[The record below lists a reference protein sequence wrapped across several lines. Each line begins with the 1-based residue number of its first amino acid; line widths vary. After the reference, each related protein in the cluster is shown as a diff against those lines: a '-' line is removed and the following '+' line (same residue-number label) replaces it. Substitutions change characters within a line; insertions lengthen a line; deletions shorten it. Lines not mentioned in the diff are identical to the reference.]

1 MKFTKRQTIESDF
14 GFRTSDFGLKDKST
28 IRNPKSPRSL
38 LRAPNPQSAIRN
50 PQSPRSPLR
59 APRSESAIR
68 NPQSAILFLVALALC
83 ATGVVS
89 SNTRQ
94 DQPPP
99 RSKSGQKEPA
109 PRMGERNSQSILVEP
124 SEDYRIGPRDVL
136 EIEVEDAP
144 ELSGVFEVNSKG
156 TIPMRYLRVISVQGK
171 TSEEVARFIADG
183 LRGKYLKD
191 PRVSIAIKQYNS
203 RTFFIQGS
211 VRLPGVYQIESRA
224 SLFKLINLAGGL
236 QDDHGSTAFIVRE
249 VRKEATAQTAA
260 APAPQPGSTSTD
272 AVPQQP
278 AEATEQYEMTPANIA
293 GLQNGHFEQNVILKP
308 GDLVIIP
315 KTDLFFVSGEV
326 VQPGEFPLKPNT
338 TVGQAITLARGFT
351 FNAAKGKTII
361 FREDEKSGER
371 LLINVDMAAIMA
383 GKKPDIPLRAN
394 DVIQVPNSSFR
405 SIGGRLLNA
414 FGMNSVMRGVP
425 VR

>member
-1 MKFTKRQTIESDF
+1 MKP
-14 GFRTSDFGLKDKST
+14 T
-28 IRNPKSPRSL
+28 IRELTQRVLAFRIERGTRDSETAMENSFNMQSGYSPSL
-38 LRAPNPQSAIRN
+38 LKSAIRN
-50 PQSPRSPLR
+50 PQSEISSPSLLK
-59 APRSESAIR
+59 SAIR
-68 NPQSAILFLVALALC
+68 NSQFAILLFLFLFV
-83 ATGVVS
+83 TGAVS
-89 SNTRQ
+89 SNSQQ
-94 DQPPP
+94 DQPPA
-99 RSKSGQKEPA
+99 RETVRKEP
-109 PRMGERNSQSILVEP
+109 PSRMGERNSQSILVEP

-171 TSEEVARFIADG
+171 TSEEVAKFIADG
-183 LRGKYLKD
+183 LRDKYLKD
-191 PRVSIAIKQYNS
+191 PRVSITIKQYNS

-211 VRLPGVYQIESRA
+211 VRSPGVYQIESRA

-249 VRKEATAQTAA
+249 VKRDASTPATS
-260 APAPQPGSTSTD
+260 APPPQSSQLADSP
-272 AVPQQP
+272 AQQP
-278 AEATEQYEMTPANIA
+278 SDQSLEQYEMTPANIA
-293 GLQNGHFEQNVILKP
+293 GLQNGHFEQNVMLRP

-326 VQPGEFPLKPNT
+326 VQPGEYPLKPNT

-351 FNAAKGKTII
+351 FNASKGKTII

-371 LLINVDMAAIMA
+371 VQITVDMSAIMA
-383 GKKPDIPLRAN
+383 GKTPDVPLRKN

>member
-1 MKFTKRQTIESDF
+1 MRVEPETNS
-14 GFRTSDFGLKDKST
+14 KSA
-28 IRNPKSPRSL
+28 PRSSSDT
-38 LRAPNPQSAIRN
+38 QSGYSRSFVKLAIRN
-50 PQSPRSPLR
+50 SQFEISSPSFVKF
-59 APRSESAIR
+59 AIR
-68 NPQSAILFLVALALC
+68 NSQFEISSPSFVKFAIRNSQFAILFALLLF
-83 ATGVVS
+83 ATGSVS
-89 SNTRQ
+89 SNNQQ
-94 DQPPP
+94 DQPPA
-99 RSKSGQKEPA
+99 RESGRKEPA
-109 PRMGERNSQSILVEP
+109 TRMGERNSQSILVEP

-171 TSEEVARFIADG
+171 TSEEVAKFIADG
-183 LRGKYLKD
+183 LRVKYLKD
-191 PRVSIAIKQYNS
+191 PRVSITIKQYNS

-211 VRLPGVYQIESRA
+211 VRTPGVYQIESRA

-249 VRKEATAQTAA
+249 VKKDAATQPATDPPPQSSQLTDSAA
-260 APAPQPGSTSTD
+260 
-272 AVPQQP
+272 QQP
-278 AEATEQYEMTPANIA
+278 ADQATEQYEMTPANIA
-293 GLQNGHFEQNVILKP
+293 GLQNGHFEQNVMLRP

-326 VQPGEFPLKPNT
+326 VQPGEYPLKPNT
-338 TVGQAITLARGFT
+338 TVGQAITLARGVT

-371 LLINVDMAAIMA
+371 VKIDVDLGAIMS
-383 GKKPDIPLRAN
+383 GKKPDVPLRKN

>member
-1 MKFTKRQTIESDF
+1 MRITIRHIVQKAF
-14 GFRTSDFGLKDKST
+14 GFRSGYSGSKLK
-28 IRNPKSPRSL
+28 
-38 LRAPNPQSAIRN
+38 SAIRN
-50 PQSPRSPLR
+50 SQF
-59 APRSESAIR
+59 AII
-68 NPQSAILFLVALALC
+68 SILFC
-83 ATGVVS
+83 FTGAVS
-89 SNTRQ
+89 SHDMQ
-94 DQPPP
+94 DQQPP
-99 RSKSGQKEPA
+99 RDARKEPA
-109 PRMGERNSQSILVEP
+109 TRMGERSSQSILVEP

-136 EIEVEDAP
+136 EIEIEDAP

-156 TIPMRYLRVISVQGK
+156 TIPMRYLRVIAVQGK
-171 TSEEVARFIADG
+171 TSEELARFIADG

-191 PRVSIAIKQYNS
+191 PRVSISIKQYNS

-211 VRLPGVYQIESRA
+211 VRSPGVYQIESRA

-249 VRKEATAQTAA
+249 VKRPAFTQAA
-260 APAPQPGSTSTD
+260 AAAQPSETGDPA
-272 AVPQQP
+272 AEKP
-278 AEATEQYEMTPANIA
+278 ADQATEEYEMTPANIA
-293 GLQNGHFEQNVILKP
+293 GLQNGHFEQNVLLRP

-326 VQPGEFPLKPNT
+326 VQPGEYPLKPNT
-338 TVGQAITLARGFT
+338 TVGQAITLARGCT
-351 FNAAKGKTII
+351 FCAAKSKTII

-371 LLINVDMAAIMA
+371 TQINVDVAAIMA
-383 GKKPDIPLRAN
+383 GKKPDVPLKKN
-394 DVIQVPNSSFR
+394 DVIQVPNSSLK